1 MFDKVLDDLK
11 VCELDLQEIVNDKD
25 TDVWVSHMLRSVI
38 YRIQDAQKNLCS
50 IADDYVRKD
59 DDDDDDDGILWWK

>member
-11 VCELDLQEIVNDKD
+11 DCERDLQEIADDKD
-25 TDVWVSHMLRSVI
+25 TDVGVSLMLRSVI
-38 YRIQDAQKNLCS
+38 YTIQKTQKNLRS

-59 DDDDDDDGILWWK
+59 DDDDDGIIWWK

>member
-11 VCELDLQEIVNDKD
+11 DCERDLQEIADDKD
-25 TDVWVSHMLRSVI
+25 TDVGVSLMLRSVI
-38 YRIQDAQKNLCS
+38 YTIQKTQKNLCS

-59 DDDDDDDGILWWK
+59 DDGIMIW

>member
-11 VCELDLQEIVNDKD
+11 VCELDLQMIADDKD
-25 TDVWVSHMLRSVI
+25 TDIGVSFMLRSII

-50 IADDYVRKD
+50 IADDCVRKD
-59 DDDDDDDGILWWK
+59 DDDDDGIIWWK